1 MNKNNLP
8 ILIVIVLVVGLLA
21 YKYMGGSKPPI
32 APPELP
38 AQPSTTIEG
47 QSSVKTFDVVE
58 DSFSYS
64 PSTITVKLG
73 DKVKLNLTNK
83 AADFPHDF
91 VIDELNAKSSKSAPG
106 GTDTLEFT
114 ADKKGTFE
122 FYCSVGSH
130 RAKGMVG
137 KLIVE

>member
-8 ILIVIVLVVGLLA
+8 IIVVVLLVVGLLG
-21 YKYMGGSKPPI
+21 YKLMNKPS
-32 APPELP
+32 
-38 AQPSTTIEG
+38 QPTTTPVTTID
-47 QSSVKTFDVVE
+47 STNVKTFDVVE

-106 GTDTLEFT
+106 GTDTLEFI